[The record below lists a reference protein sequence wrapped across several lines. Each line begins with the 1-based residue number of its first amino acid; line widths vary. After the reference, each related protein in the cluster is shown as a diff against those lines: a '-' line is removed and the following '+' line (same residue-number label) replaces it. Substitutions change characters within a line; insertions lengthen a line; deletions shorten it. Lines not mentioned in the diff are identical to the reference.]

1 MVVEVNFPP
10 TTLLALL
17 AAMVVLLLA
26 FGSVL
31 AMGVPITTATFGLGV
46 APALIALFSHRTSTP
61 DFAPEIAQMIGL
73 GVGIDYALFIV
84 SRSRDGRREGLD
96 SQRATVARPVT
107 DA

>member
-1 MVVEVNFPP
+1 MVVEVNFPRA
-10 TTLLALL
+10 TLLALL

-31 AMGVPITTATFGLGV
+31 AMGLPITTATFGLGV
-46 APALIALFSHRTSTP
+46 GTALIGIVSHRTSTP

-84 SRSRDGRREGLD
+84 SRYRERRREGLD